1 MPWLF
6 ILCSCVIAQLQLFS
20 CDKQF
25 KRGLCR
31 SVCLFALVLVA
42 FFSLLV
48 SLESVVHLECRKASK
63 NPFNGVSRKFKGCF
77 KEVLMVFTDSFQGSL
92 KGVSRKFQESFN

>member
-1 MPWLF
+1 MLLHSYSYLAAISSSRRDF
-6 ILCSCVIAQLQLFS
+6 VAQFVCSLLCLSP
-20 CDKQF
+20 
-25 KRGLCR
+25 
-31 SVCLFALVLVA
+31 

-77 KEVLMVFTDSFQGSL
+77 KEVLRVFIECF
-92 KGVSRKFQESFN
+92 KGVSRKFQGCFKEVARVLKKS